1 MAGFAEGLFVPFMDN
16 ASKFMQSQFS
26 APQSTVSLGLSLVF
40 VVPLILVP
48 ILGLS
53 LRPLSNLNKFIMII
67 ITFTTILLTHLLLL
81 IIKCHDVGCSNITY
95 FPMILLGCCYSGFAT
110 LVLPYVPLLVKEKN
124 LGTAFGIVESMAN
137 FAMSVFPMITGS
149 IQSHN
154 QPPSRGFDLSQ
165 IFFCCIAGFM
175 LVISFILYFNLK
187 RQ

>member
-1 MAGFAEGLFVPFMDN
+1 
-16 ASKFMQSQFS
+16 
-26 APQSTVSLGLSLVF
+26 
-40 VVPLILVP
+40 LILVP